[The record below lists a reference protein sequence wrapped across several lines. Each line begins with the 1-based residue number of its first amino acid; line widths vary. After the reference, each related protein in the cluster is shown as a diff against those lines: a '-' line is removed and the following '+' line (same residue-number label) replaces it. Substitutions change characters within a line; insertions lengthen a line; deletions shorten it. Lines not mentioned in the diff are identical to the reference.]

1 MALLKLTLFVSISK
15 HPVSFKKNSS
25 AAHVY
30 GYGQFNIALSIS
42 YLVHLFQIN
51 HGVCSVDCSLS
62 RVEVQNY
69 IILIKR
75 FHQIQKQ
82 LNIALNYF
90 WGRQIMGKVKIENL
104 SAQLGEPSWIWRM
117 LCNFIIN
124 HNCNSST
131 ALPLLQ
137 QIFVIYRAHHAIFF

>member
-1 MALLKLTLFVSISK
+1 M
-15 HPVSFKKNSS
+15 
-25 AAHVY
+25 Y

-51 HGVCSVDCSLS
+51 YGVCCVDCSLS
-62 RVEVQNY
+62 RVEVQNH

-104 SAQLGEPSWIWRM
+104 SAQLGKPSWIWRM

-137 QIFVIYRAHHAIFF
+137 QIFVIYRAHHAIFCLNSSFCFLYLPCIINIQIS